1 LVLQFQENEMRR
13 SIGALSAA
21 AVVLAVTGMAQAQ
34 TNAPNDG
41 GYSPFLEDDSAWD
54 PVGPYAGIAGGGQF
68 LNNVSPRGG
77 GADAKSQFDGSYIGL
92 GTVGW
97 NFGNG
102 LRAEIEGGYRRS
114 DIDGV
119 RGDGP
124 GVAGG
129 ALGIT
134 TVMVNGLYDFDLGRY
149 GIATYGFV
157 PHLGVGVGWADA
169 RFDHA
174 GPYNGETLSGHNDLF
189 AYQGIAGVD
198 YRLAPQVK
206 LSLDYKYLGTENADY
221 NVSPGLTGGVART
234 SIQDQAVLLGIRY
247 EFGSAPPP
255 PQPAAPPPPP
265 PPAPPPAP
273 VPEAQRAFQVFFD
286 FNKSDLT
293 AAARQVIKAAADT
306 AQSGHFVHIV
316 VTGHTDTVGSA
327 RYNQGLSERR
337 AASVKAELV
346 QDGLPDSEITTL
358 GVGKTGL
365 LVPTADGVREAQNR
379 RATIELG
386 DNAGS

>member
-1 LVLQFQENEMRR
+1 MRR

-21 AVVLAVTGMAQAQ
+21 AVALAVTGVAHAQS
-34 TNAPNDG
+34 NAPNDG
-41 GYSPFLEDDSAWD
+41 GYSPFLDDSGWD
-54 PVGPYAGIAGGGQF
+54 PIGPYAGNSGGGQF

-77 GADAKSQFDGSYIGL
+77 GADVKSQFDGSYVGL

-102 LRAEIEGGYRRS
+102 LRAEVEGGYRRS
-114 DIDGV
+114 G
-119 RGDGP
+119 RRRRAQCRP
-124 GVAGG
+124 GQSGG
-129 ALGIT
+129 ALGMY
-134 TVMVNGLYDFDLGRY
+134 TVMVNGLYDFDISRFGVP
-149 GIATYGFV
+149 TYGFV
-157 PHLGVGVGWADA
+157 PHLGIGAGWAGA

-174 GPYNGETLSGHNDLF
+174 GSFNGETLSGKQDLF

-198 YRLAPQVK
+198 YRVAPQIK
-206 LSLDYKYLGTENADY
+206 ISLDYKYLGTERGDFHL
-221 NVSPGLTGGVART
+221 SPGLAGNTAST

-255 PQPAAPPPPP
+255 PHPPSRRRPLRRRRPLLQRP
-265 PPAPPPAP
+265 RRS
-273 VPEAQRAFQVFFD
+273 VPSRCSTTSD
-286 FNKSDLT
+286 KSDLT
-293 AAARQVIKAAADT
+293 AAARKVIKAAADT
-306 AQSGHFVHIV
+306 AQSGHVVHLV

-327 RYNQGLSERR
+327 RYNQGLSDRR
-337 AASVKAELV
+337 ADSVKTELV
-346 QDGLPDSEITTL
+346 ADGLPDSEITTI

-386 DNAGS
+386 SNAGS